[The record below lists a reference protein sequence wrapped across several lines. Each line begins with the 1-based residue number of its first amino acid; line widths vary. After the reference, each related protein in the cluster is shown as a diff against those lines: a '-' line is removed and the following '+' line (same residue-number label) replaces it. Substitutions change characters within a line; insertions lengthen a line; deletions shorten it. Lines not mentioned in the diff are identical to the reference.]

1 LGNRVKAVRQ
11 NLIVRARNG
20 TGEREK
26 GGNLRHLNL
35 LINSHSFCK
44 RGFFYESQVQV
55 DRAYEIRVFKAY
67 SSQRSALHYYKYSI
81 ADN

>member
-44 RGFFYESQVQV
+44 RGFFMSRKFRLTEHMKYEYLKRTAVS
-55 DRAYEIRVFKAY
+55 DRHFTITNT
-67 SSQRSALHYYKYSI
+67 Q
-81 ADN
+81 